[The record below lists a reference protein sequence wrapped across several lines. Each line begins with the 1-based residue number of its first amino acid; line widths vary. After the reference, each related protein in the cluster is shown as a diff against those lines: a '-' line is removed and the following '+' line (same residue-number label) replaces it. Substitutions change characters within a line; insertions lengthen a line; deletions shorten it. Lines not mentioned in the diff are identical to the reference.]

1 MAIYNQNI
9 AYNDPNFTY
18 DGVSNV
24 IPASQSG
31 QPNYIQ
37 PNFPEIIE
45 PVKITVSIKV
55 AKGKSKL
62 GKLSSKSISQIYF
75 SILDDDAEVLL
86 LVQEYMP
93 YLISDKQSDC
103 ANWATVKEESDGSY
117 TTIGCHSSK
126 QDAIDQMV
134 AVSIAEGLEPGGEVN
149 TRAVDLSVPS
159 FISAN
164 AKRGLKYYSEGF
176 GGDGLVPATIA
187 AARDMAAGK
196 ITEPKVRKMAPWFAR
211 HQVDGKAPSN
221 SNPSDPGYPGA
232 GLVAWLLWGGD
243 SNFSDRAQNWAQRKI
258 DALNAEAESRRE
270 MKKIER
276 RTYTVKDVQARSA
289 EDGTMRL
296 AGYAAVFN
304 ESSVPLPFK
313 ESIAP
318 GAFRK
323 TLTETPDVRLL
334 INHEGL
340 PLARSK
346 NGTLTLTEDERGL
359 YFEAELADT
368 TEARDIYKLVER
380 GDVDQMSFAF
390 RVIRQKW
397 SEDRSLRV
405 LTEVSLADGD
415 VSVVTYPAYPTT
427 KVEAREQLK
436 ETLTAIKEGRE
447 VTGDSLVAL
456 KAALQQ
462 ISEGYDYIEEVKSAL
477 EMMIGNSEIDPE
489 MQMDSRATDVVGD
502 FVEWDSSGG
511 TARGRIEHVMRE
523 GVLGIPNSTFSITA
537 EEGDPAVLI
546 RVYRELRDG
555 YVATETLVGHKASE
569 LRGIAP
575 LKEPSDEASRKISLR
590 LAQAIINN
598 TK

>member
-1 MAIYNQNI
+1 
-9 AYNDPNFTY
+9 
-18 DGVSNV
+18 
-24 IPASQSG
+24 
-31 QPNYIQ
+31 
-37 PNFPEIIE
+37 
-45 PVKITVSIKV
+45 
-55 AKGKSKL
+55 
-62 GKLSSKSISQIYF
+62 
-75 SILDDDAEVLL
+75 
-86 LVQEYMP
+86 MP
-93 YLISDKQSDC
+93 YLISDTQSDC
-103 ANWATVKEESDGSY
+103 SGWATVKEESDGSY
-117 TTIGCHSSK
+117 TTIKCHSSK

-159 FISAN
+159 FIQEN
-164 AKRGLKYYSEGF
+164 AKRGLKYYEEGF

-187 AARDMAAGK
+187 AARDLAAGK
-196 ITEPKVRKMAPWFAR
+196 VTEPKVRKMAPWFAR

-221 SNPSDPGYPGA
+221 NDPADSGYPGA

-258 DALNAEAESRRE
+258 DALNADADSRRE

-323 TLTETPDVRLL
+323 TLSEVPDVRLL

-346 NGTLTLTEDERGL
+346 NGTLTLTEDDRGL

-397 SEDRSLRV
+397 SEDRSRRV

-427 KVEAREQLK
+427 TVEAREQLK
-436 ETLTAIKEGRE
+436 QTLSAIKEGRE
-447 VTGDSLVAL
+447 VTSDSLIAL
-456 KAALQQ
+456 QSALQQ

-477 EMMIGNSEIDPE
+477 EQMLVNNMPADEVLPVEDEVEDTPEDMPE
-489 MQMDSRATDVVGD
+489 MD
-502 FVEWDSSGG
+502 
-511 TARGRIEHVMRE
+511 
-523 GVLGIPNSTFSITA
+523 L
-537 EEGDPAVLI
+537 
-546 RVYRELRDG
+546 
-555 YVATETLVGHKASE
+555 
-569 LRGIAP
+569 
-575 LKEPSDEASRKISLR
+575 SRKISLR

>member
-1 MAIYNQNI
+1 
-9 AYNDPNFTY
+9 
-18 DGVSNV
+18 
-24 IPASQSG
+24 
-31 QPNYIQ
+31 
-37 PNFPEIIE
+37 
-45 PVKITVSIKV
+45 
-55 AKGKSKL
+55 
-62 GKLSSKSISQIYF
+62 
-75 SILDDDAEVLL
+75 
-86 LVQEYMP
+86 MP

-103 ANWATVKEESDGSY
+103 AGWATVKEESDGSY

-134 AVSIAEGLEPGGEVN
+134 AVSIAEDMEPGGEVSN
-149 TRAVDLSVPS
+149 RALPDNYRPALADDVPEGRACGNCYFYNEQKQNDAGTKAWCEKWLDYVDGGYYCNAWQADEANRQVNLDVPS
-159 FISAN
+159 FIREN

-187 AARDMAAGK
+187 AARDMTAGK

-346 NGTLTLTEDERGL
+346 NGTLKLNEDDRGL

-380 GDVDQMSFAF
+380 GDVDQMSFGF

-397 SEDRSLRV
+397 SEDRSRRV

-427 KVEAREQLK
+427 TVEAREK
-436 ETLTAIKEGRE
+436 IAK
-447 VTGDSLVAL
+447 
-456 KAALQQ
+456 
-462 ISEGYDYIEEVKSAL
+462 AL
-477 EMMIGNSEIDPE
+477 EAAKSGRDVSPE
-489 MQMDSRATDVVGD
+489 DMAVLQSVFSDLDEGHEYIMRAFQVMSTFLDQDTSSYHDEDDEDMRATDVVGD

-511 TARGRIEHVMRE
+511 TARGRIVRVLQE
-523 GVLGIPNSTFSITA
+523 GVLNIPDSTFSITA
-537 EEGDPAVLI
+537 EENDPAVLI
-546 RVYRELRDG
+546 RLYRELRDG
-555 YVATETLVGHKASE
+555 YVATETLVGHKRSE
-569 LRGIAP
+569 LRSIAP

>member
-1 MAIYNQNI
+1 
-9 AYNDPNFTY
+9 
-18 DGVSNV
+18 
-24 IPASQSG
+24 
-31 QPNYIQ
+31 
-37 PNFPEIIE
+37 
-45 PVKITVSIKV
+45 
-55 AKGKSKL
+55 
-62 GKLSSKSISQIYF
+62 
-75 SILDDDAEVLL
+75 
-86 LVQEYMP
+86 MP

-346 NGTLTLTEDERGL
+346 NGTLTLAEDERGL